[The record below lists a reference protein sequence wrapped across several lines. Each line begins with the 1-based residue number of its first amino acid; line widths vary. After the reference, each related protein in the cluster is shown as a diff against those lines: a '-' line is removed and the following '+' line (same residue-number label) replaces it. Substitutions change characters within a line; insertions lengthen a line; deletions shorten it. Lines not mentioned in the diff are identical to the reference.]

1 MPPPNTAPGESR
13 KVDTRAHLFL
23 GLGPLRV
30 VVVPPACSASALI
43 VVLTLF
49 MAVCM
54 LSLFLE
60 AGPSETARALTPNSS
75 AAPAAAAADWVGA
88 TVTSIAVFE
97 LPVSDSCSSVVRSDE
112 PTGACLGG

>member
-1 MPPPNTAPGESR
+1 MG
-13 KVDTRAHLFL
+13 L
-23 GLGPLRV
+23 GL
-30 VVVPPACSASALI
+30 ALM

-54 LSLFLE
+54 LCLFCE

-75 AAPAAAAADWVGA
+75 AAPEAAAADCVGA

-97 LPVSDSCSSVVRSDE
+97 LPVSDSCRSEVSSEE
-112 PTGACLGG
+112 PMGALRASLPPWLGLGLGLGLGLA

>member
-1 MPPPNTAPGESR
+1 MRCVE
-13 KVDTRAHLFL
+13 
-23 GLGPLRV
+23 
-30 VVVPPACSASALI
+30 PPACSASALM

-54 LSLFLE
+54 LCLFCE

-75 AAPAAAAADWVGA
+75 AAPEAAAADCVGA

-97 LPVSDSCSSVVRSDE
+97 LPVIGLEVGVEVGVGVGIGLGLGIGPGR
-112 PTGACLGG
+112 ACERLL

>member
-1 MPPPNTAPGESR
+1 M
-13 KVDTRAHLFL
+13 
-23 GLGPLRV
+23 
-30 VVVPPACSASALI
+30 

-54 LSLFLE
+54 LCLFCE

-75 AAPAAAAADWVGA
+75 AAPEAAAADWVGA

-97 LPVSDSCSSVVRSDE
+97 LPVIVLEVGLGLGLGVGVGVGVGIGLGLGIGPGR
-112 PTGACLGG
+112 ACERLL